1 MVQKNIEIILEESM
15 NLAKKVAHLSGDFLL
30 SEIKN
35 NKNIL
40 FSDGKDIKL
49 EVDEKSEI
57 LIKNILNE
65 ESDFPVLGEE
75 FGTTSEELG
84 SNYWVVDPLD
94 GTVNYLKGIPI
105 CCVSI
110 ALIIKSKPA
119 LGVIYDFIND
129 DLYSGSLKHPAALNA
144 KQISVSDTSEIKNG
158 VFVTGLPRLTDF
170 SDNSLKQMIKD
181 MQEWKKI
188 RMIGSAAMS
197 ACYVASG
204 KADLYKEKA
213 TFLWD
218 IAAGAAIV
226 EAAGGVAILENE
238 KDGYLVDATLTN
250 TKLINNL

>member
-1 MVQKNIEIILEESM
+1 MTQKNIEIILDESM
-15 NLAKKVAHLSGDFLL
+15 NLAKKVAKLSGDFLL

-49 EVDEKSEI
+49 EVDEKSET
-57 LIKNILNE
+57 LIKNILIE

-75 FGTTSEELG
+75 FGPTSEKLG

-94 GTVNYLKGIPI
+94 GTINYLKGIPI

-110 ALIIKSKPA
+110 ALIINSKPV

-129 DLYSGSLKHPAALNA
+129 ELYSGSLKHPAKLNA
-144 KQISVSDTSEIKNG
+144 KLISVSDTSEIKNG
-158 VFVTGLPRLTDF
+158 ILVTGLPRLTDF
-170 SDNSLKQMIKD
+170 SENALKQMIKD
-181 MQEWKKI
+181 MQDWKKI

-226 EAAGGVAILENE
+226 EAAGGVAILEND
-238 KDGYLVDATLTN
+238 KDGYLVDVTLTN
-250 TKLINNL
+250 TKLINN